1 METLLPGLLRW
12 FEQKED
18 YFSVFAQQDTRLE
31 GWFKGE
37 LLLFFEKQ
45 KQQEVISQYQ
55 CEVQPPHSS
64 KRIDFKIDLQNQ
76 EYWLELKVLSISQA
90 KTKRGLPFYFGEGK
104 GLVKDFGKLENFT
117 TLPHKWVLAF
127 VYPLRNIEEW
137 HSQTKQLPADWPR
150 WHQVTERILTT
161 ECLLSLWQ
169 YQL

>member
-1 METLLPGLLRW
+1 METLLPDLQRW
-12 FEQKED
+12 FQQKSD

-45 KQQEVISQYQ
+45 KQKEVVIKYQ
-55 CEVQPPHSS
+55 CEVQPPHSPE
-64 KRIDFKIDLQNQ
+64 RIDFKIDLQNQ
-76 EYWLELKVLSISQA
+76 EHWLELKVLSIGRV
-90 KTKRGLPFYFGEGK
+90 KTKRGLPFYFGEDR
-104 GLVKDFGKLENFT
+104 GLVKDFKKLENFT

-137 HSQTKQLPADWPR
+137 HSQIKQLPADWPH
-150 WHQVTERILTT
+150 WQQVTEHILPT